1 MPDPRDYKL
10 DVSTRTEPTSASG
23 APAPQPSPGGRGGK
37 TDARPFVSVLFAC
50 CNVYQRIYRSADGTR
65 YDGRCPRCGKPVR
78 FLVGAGGPSERA
90 FVVE

>member
-10 DVSTRTEPTSASG
+10 DISSLD
-23 APAPQPSPGGRGGK
+23 GGSCDAVRNS
-37 TDARPFVSVLFAC
+37 ARPFVSVLFRC

-65 YDGRCPRCGKPVR
+65 YEGRCPKCARSIR
-78 FLVGAGGPSERA
+78 FLVGEGGTSERF